1 VKFFN
6 GSPVPMAVIGILAIF
21 LAVWAFLT
29 ARNPKSWRQWWM
41 SVLGRTDLNTTREER
56 HRREYRLS
64 IGSYVA
70 FSVFL
75 ALGVLSAYFVVANLQ
90 EQRQA
95 RSDYEQAKEKT
106 MSDFE
111 KMRSDRIF
119 KKL

>member
-1 VKFFN
+1 
-6 GSPVPMAVIGILAIF
+6 VPFAVAGIIAIF
-21 LAVWAFLT
+21 LAVWALLT
-29 ARNPKSWRQWWM
+29 ARNPKHWRQWWM

-56 HRREYRLS
+56 HRREFRLC

-75 ALGVLSAYFVVANLQ
+75 ALSVLSVYCVVANLQ

-95 RSDYEQAKEKT
+95 RSDYEQAKDKT
-106 MSDFE
+106 ISDFE
-111 KMRSDRIF
+111 KMRSDRLF